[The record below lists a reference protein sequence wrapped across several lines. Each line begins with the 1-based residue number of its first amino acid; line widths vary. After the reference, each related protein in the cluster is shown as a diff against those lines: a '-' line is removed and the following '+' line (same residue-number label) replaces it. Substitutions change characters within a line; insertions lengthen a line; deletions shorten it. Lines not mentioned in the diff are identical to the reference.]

1 MPSLFKKRF
10 SSLFFTFAVNRS
22 IWKILF
28 IFLHNSQFYINSP
41 LFIKKVIDS
50 QNSKKDKRIDQK
62 IIIFFAVKSTKKLTK
77 SSYWWTNSQINFWK
91 SSSGEKSKKMHKS
104 YHHLRGIPDKMSPFY
119 FNITLFR
126 YCIHRSPLNL
136 KSWFFKVL

>member
-1 MPSLFKKRF
+1 MPSLFKKSF

-28 IFLHNSQFYINSP
+28 IFSSQFPILYQLTS
-41 LFIKKVIDS
+41 FHKKVIDS

-91 SSSGEKSKKMHKS
+91 SSSGEKSKKIHKK
-104 YHHLRGIPDKMSPFY
+104 LPSPQGNTRRNVTF
-119 FNITLFR
+119 LFR

-136 KSWFFKVL
+136 NSCFFKVLLY